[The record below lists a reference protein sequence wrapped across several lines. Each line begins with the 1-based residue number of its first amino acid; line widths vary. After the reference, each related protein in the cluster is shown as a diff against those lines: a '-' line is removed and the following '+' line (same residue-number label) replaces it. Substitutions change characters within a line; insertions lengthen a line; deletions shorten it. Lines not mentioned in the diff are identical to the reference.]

1 MKLLLDR
8 GHNWCLATTDMAS
21 LVGRMGYWGT
31 CWVADRAYKYLDN
44 CTLRCRVLCKAS
56 GRRTVDRVMSL
67 VVLHTLKLWVIS
79 HQGMS
84 FSPAEK

>member
-21 LVGRMGYWGT
+21 LVGRMGYW
-31 CWVADRAYKYLDN
+31 
-44 CTLRCRVLCKAS
+44 VLCKAS